1 MTVPEPRVTVYST
14 FIYNFGFAAAEMM
27 KSSSFAIFFHGLVV
41 LLKVGF
47 ECINVK

>member
-1 MTVPEPRVTVYST
+1 MTVKSLT
-14 FIYNFGFAAAEMM
+14 FIILVIYNFGFAAAEMM